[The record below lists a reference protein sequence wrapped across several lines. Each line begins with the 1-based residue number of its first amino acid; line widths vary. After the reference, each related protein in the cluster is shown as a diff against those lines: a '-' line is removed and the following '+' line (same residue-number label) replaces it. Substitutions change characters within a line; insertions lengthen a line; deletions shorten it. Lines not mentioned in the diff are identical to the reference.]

1 MLDEREP
8 KSTMYAF
15 SEDGSI
21 MLVLYVDK
29 KKNVK
34 ENIVL
39 LTRMQDDVRVTKDE
53 RCKPDSLVLYDHTK
67 GGVDVVDLVSTH
79 NVTRIKHK
87 R

>member
-8 KSTMYAF
+8 KSIMYAF

-53 RCKPDSLVLYDHTK
+53 
-67 GGVDVVDLVSTH
+67 
-79 NVTRIKHK
+79 
-87 R
+87 